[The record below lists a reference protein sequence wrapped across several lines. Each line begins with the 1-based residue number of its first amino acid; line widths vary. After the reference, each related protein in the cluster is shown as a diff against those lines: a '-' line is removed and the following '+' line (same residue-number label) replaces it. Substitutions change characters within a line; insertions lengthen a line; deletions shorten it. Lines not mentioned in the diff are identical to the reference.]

1 MIINISGVGINSHT
15 NWLARRLSPEPFN
28 CPATVRT
35 TVRPASGPELNYM
48 LFVALELWYPQKRL
62 EKLVYFEISC
72 NSIALQRRPPSKTL
86 VIRLFCEERLQF
98 P

>member
-1 MIINISGVGINSHT
+1 MMRSLQVKGRPTDRPSD
-15 NWLARRLSPEPFN
+15 RP
-28 CPATVRT
+28 TVRT
-35 TVRPASGPELNYM
+35 AFGPELNYM
-48 LFVALELWYPQKRL
+48 LFLALELWYPQKRL

-86 VIRLFCEERLQF
+86 VIRWFFEEILQF